1 MGQVPPCATST
12 WTRPCLALFFL
23 RCCAFII
30 FSLMLNFSIQSK
42 LSVSVRLDGKNVN
55 ADRLLSFSLSLVHS
69 SYLRA
74 PPSLSLFPPLQSST

>member
-12 WTRPCLALFFL
+12 WTRPCLTLFFL

-42 LSVSVRLDGKNVN
+42 LSVSVRLDGKKC
-55 ADRLLSFSLSLVHS
+55 
-69 SYLRA
+69 
-74 PPSLSLFPPLQSST
+74 

>member
-42 LSVSVRLDGKNVN
+42 LSVSVRLDGKKC
-55 ADRLLSFSLSLVHS
+55 
-69 SYLRA
+69 
-74 PPSLSLFPPLQSST
+74 